1 MLGRIFRA
9 TVVLLA
15 LILCVPA
22 YAIHHL
28 MQIETV
34 IGSVNGDTTAQA
46 IQLRMRSAGQNL
58 LSGSKLKCYDAAG
71 ANPVVLFDFNS
82 SVSNGS
88 TGDRVLLT
96 TAAFDALT
104 TPECVS
110 DFTLTNRIPDAY
122 FAAGRVTFEEDDGS
136 VLWALAWG
144 GNAYTGSTTGHDD
157 NDADGDF
164 GAAFGEP
171 LADSVK
177 YPQAAAPF
185 RLTLAAT
192 ALSTTNVSDYV
203 VSNNGAVTNN
213 DGVGFDVDGGLK
225 SITVIAPDSGDHVDT
240 GHSFNI
246 RWNFTGNISKKVRID
261 LFNGSEKVETIVKKA
276 KYNKK
281 FSWDVP
287 GNLAD
292 GTNYRIRV
300 LDKANGVND
309 KSDAF
314 TIETH

>member
-1 MLGRIFRA
+1 MFGSTVRIAICFLA
-9 TVVLLA
+9 TV
-15 LILCVPA
+15 LCVPA
-22 YAIHHL
+22 HALHHL

-46 IQLRMRSAGQNL
+46 IQLRMRSSSQNF

-104 TPECVS
+104 TPECAS

-144 GNAYTGSTTGHDD
+144 GSSYTGSTTGHDD

-192 ALSTTNVSDYV
+192 ALSTTNVADYV
-203 VSNNGAVTNN
+203 LSNNGAVFNN
-213 DGVGFDVDGGLK
+213 DGVGYDVDGGQK
-225 SITVIAPDSGDHVDT
+225 SITVTAPDSGDHIDT
-240 GHSFNI
+240 GNSFNI
-246 RWNFTGNISKKVRID
+246 RWNFTGNISKKVRIE
-261 LFNGSEKVETIVKKA
+261 LFDGPDKVQTIEKKA

-281 FSWDVP
+281 FTWDVP
-287 GNLAD
+287 GDLPD
-292 GTNYRIRV
+292 GTSYRIRV
-300 LDKANGVND
+300 MDKDSNVSD

>member
-1 MLGRIFRA
+1 MFGSTMRIAVFILA
-9 TVVLLA
+9 MVLC
-15 LILCVPA
+15 IPA
-22 YAIHHL
+22 YALHHL

-34 IGSVNGDTTAQA
+34 IGSVNGDTAAQA
-46 IQLRMRSAGQNL
+46 IQLRMRSGTQNF

-88 TGDRVLLT
+88 TGNTVLLT

-104 TPECVS
+104 TPECNS
-110 DFTLTNRIPDAY
+110 DFTLTNRIPDSY

-144 GNAYTGSTTGHDD
+144 GGAYTGPTTGNDD
-157 NDADGDF
+157 NDADGNF
-164 GAAFGEP
+164 GAAFGVG
-171 LADSVK
+171 LANSVK

-185 RLTLAAT
+185 HLTLAAI
-192 ALSTTNVSDYV
+192 ALSTTNVADYEV
-203 VSNNGAVTNN
+203 TENGTVTNN
-213 DGVGFDVDGGLK
+213 DGNSFAVDGGPK
-225 SITVIAPDSGDHVDT
+225 SINITAPDSGDHLDT
-240 GHSFNI
+240 GTTFNI
-246 RWNFTGNISKKVRID
+246 RWNFSGNISRKVRIE
-261 LFNGSEKVETIVKKA
+261 LFDGPDKITTIAKKA
-276 KYNKK
+276 KYNRK
-281 FSWDVP
+281 FTWDVP
-287 GNLAD
+287 GDLPD

-300 LDKANGVND
+300 MDKANDASD